1 MRNRVAHYGARM
13 TRATVLRGVRVTAVL
28 TAALLV
34 FGAGVASADTVVAD
48 ERFSTGVGGL
58 VGIFAVIL
66 GVGGLAAGLLRRR
79 RLSAARAAALVA
91 ARKPVPEPARS
102 ETAA

>member
-1 MRNRVAHYGARM
+1 MRNRVAPDVARV
-13 TRATVLRGVRVTAVL
+13 TAAVVTRGVRVTAVL

-34 FGAGVASADTVVAD
+34 AGAQVASADTVAAD

-58 VGIFAVIL
+58 VGILAVIL
-66 GVGGLAAGLLRRR
+66 GIGGLAAGLVRRR
-79 RLSAARAAALVA
+79 KLSAARAAALLAVPT
-91 ARKPVPEPARS
+91 KPEPARS